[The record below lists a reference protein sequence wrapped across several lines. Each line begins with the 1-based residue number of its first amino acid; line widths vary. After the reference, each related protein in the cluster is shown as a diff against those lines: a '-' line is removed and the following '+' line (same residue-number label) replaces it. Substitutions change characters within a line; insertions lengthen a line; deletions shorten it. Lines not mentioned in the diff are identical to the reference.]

1 MQSVWK
7 DPLRGKRYNLLAL
20 GYAVVG
26 YVLGWAGLLSGSLWL
41 AVPATLLL
49 GHSMVIAAYMI
60 HECAHN
66 TVFSD
71 NKRNARL
78 GKALSWLV
86 GGCYG
91 SYEGIRH
98 KHFRHHVDR
107 ADVVA
112 FDYRGFLR
120 QHPVILKLVQALEW
134 CWIPAT
140 DLLMHIF
147 VMLAPFRIDSYR
159 KDKVLVLRAA
169 IIRLALIAAVAW
181 FHWPALIGYAI
192 AYCLFVIVMRT
203 MDMHQHTF
211 DVSFSL
217 EQAHDKGK
225 YDRAF
230 EDRNT
235 FSNLISR
242 RHPWLNLLVLNFGYH
257 NAHHVRPTAPWY
269 ELPAIHAG
277 LVGTER
283 DNGIDFATIMRSY
296 HRFRVT
302 RVLHEDYPDTDIGSG
317 AERGRDFIG
326 VYGVSFLTAL

>member
-7 DPLRGKRYNLLAL
+7 DARGRRLNLLAL
-20 GYAVVG
+20 SYAVFG
-26 YVLGWAGLLSGSLWL
+26 WLLGWAGLLSASLW
-41 AVPATLLL
+41 VMIPATLLL
-49 GHSMVIAAYMI
+49 GHSMVIGAFLI

-66 TVFSD
+66 TMFRD
-71 NKRNARL
+71 NANNARM

-91 SYEGIRH
+91 SYEGIRQ

-120 QHPVILKLVQALEW
+120 RHPLILRIVQGAEW
-134 CWIPAT
+134 LWIPAT
-140 DLLMHIF
+140 DLLMHAF
-147 VMLAPFRIDSYR
+147 VIAAPFHLETYR
-159 KDKVLVLRAA
+159 KERGLVIRAA
-169 IIRLALIAAVAW
+169 LIRTAAFAVVGW
-181 FHWPALIGYAI
+181 WYWPALVGYAV

-217 EQAHDKGK
+217 DAKVDRDK

-242 RHPWLNLLVLNFGYH
+242 KYPTLNLLVLNFGYH
-257 NAHHVRPTAPWY
+257 NAHHIKPTAPWY
-269 ELPAIHAG
+269 DLPNIHAG
-277 LVGTER
+277 IVGTER
-283 DNGIDFATIMRSY
+283 ENVIPFVNLLASY
-296 HRFRVT
+296 HRFRVA
-302 RVLHEDYPDTDIGSG
+302 RVLHEDYPDTDIGAG
-317 AERGRDFIG
+317 EARGRDFIG